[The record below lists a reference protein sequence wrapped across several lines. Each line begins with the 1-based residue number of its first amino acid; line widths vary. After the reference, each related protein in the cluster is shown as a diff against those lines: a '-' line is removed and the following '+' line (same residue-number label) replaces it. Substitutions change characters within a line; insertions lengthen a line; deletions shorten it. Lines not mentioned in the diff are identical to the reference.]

1 MKVEAT
7 VYLNEGESK
16 IKANASIKLED
27 CFVVKGIRIIEGSNG
42 LFTAMP
48 SRKNANG
55 DYSDVCFPVTAEARA
70 AINDEILRAYY
81 EKLGQQEQQGKPD
94 FTNTKPDYVPPF
106 DDSELPF

>member
-27 CFVVKGIRIIEGSNG
+27 CFVVKGIKIIEGSNG

-55 DYSDVCFPVTAEARA
+55 DYADVCFPVTAEARA

-81 EKLGQQEQQGKPD
+81 EKLGQQEQTFMGDPD
-94 FTNTKPDYVPPF
+94 D
-106 DDSELPF
+106 LPF

>member
-7 VYLNEGESK
+7 VYVNEGESK
-16 IKANASIKLED
+16 IKASASIKLED

-55 DYSDVCFPVTAEARA
+55 DYSDVCFPVTKEARA

-81 EKLGQQEQQGKPD
+81 EKLGQQEQQSGPS
-94 FTNTKPDYVPPF
+94 FTDNDIPAF
-106 DDSELPF
+106 MGDDLPF

>member
-27 CFVVKGIRIIEGSNG
+27 CFVVKGLRIIEGSNG

-48 SRKNANG
+48 SKKNASG
-55 DYSDVCFPVTAEARA
+55 DYVDVCFPVTAEARA

-81 EKLGQQEQQGKPD
+81 EKLGQQEEQS
-94 FTNTKPDYVPPF
+94 VPAF
-106 DDSELPF
+106 MGDDLPF